1 MIFRFSLVS
10 PLPGLLARSLQLSL
24 PLMASLSLTLSAPPI
39 HPPPPPPPLHNL
51 SLYPLSGLCTE
62 VSVQSSSSSPP
73 LSLSLSNPLLSFP
86 LQSSVDCY
94 TLRSDQSALLQSSWP
109 DLLSPLL
116 HGDLVS
122 LFHLDAA
129 DPPPLLF
136 YSPRLFLAPS
146 RFQLSRLCFRL
157 PLPLWRPPPLL
168 TFQSCSEI
176 KAFVGAWSQCV
187 FVFFFNGYR
196 VAERKMYVW
205 HSSLC

>member
-1 MIFRFSLVS
+1 
-10 PLPGLLARSLQLSL
+10 
-24 PLMASLSLTLSAPPI
+24 MASLSLTLSAPPI

-146 RFQLSRLCFRL
+146 RFQLSR
-157 PLPLWRPPPLL
+157 
-168 TFQSCSEI
+168 I